1 MLNFLCA
8 AAEEDLQAVL
18 RVIVVFVAL
27 VIFILSMVK
36 KGQRGGSTPPA
47 TNNGDDPFTHPN
59 DNGKLTPEQQRYIL
73 NTKAKSINKTTTP
86 TVAQVQADH
95 AHSGEEENYDPIVGS
110 LGAVYD
116 EGCTELDGVRLIAT
130 DLMYQTDDEHVA
142 YDMDAIRKSLILGEI
157 LNNPRFKKPHGR
169 K

>member
-47 TNNGDDPFTHPN
+47 TNNGDETVYL
-59 DNGKLTPEQQRYIL
+59 KEVRYYGSMTGSI
-73 NTKAKSINKTTTP
+73 SINKELTP
-86 TVAQVQADH
+86 GLSYSKSFKT
-95 AHSGEEENYDPIVGS
+95 SS
-110 LGAVYD
+110 LDWV
-116 EGCTELDGVRLIAT
+116 
-130 DLMYQTDDEHVA
+130 
-142 YDMDAIRKSLILGEI
+142 
-157 LNNPRFKKPHGR
+157 F
-169 K
+169 